1 MENEGVAAI
10 LKSQSFSHT
19 WIYFNMILII
29 FYDFTQTPVALL
41 RTHKRHLSF
50 RYNDIIVLKDL
61 IVNVHV

>member
-1 MENEGVAAI
+1 MKNEGADAI
-10 LKSQSFSHT
+10 LKSQRFSHT

-29 FYDFTQTPVALL
+29 FYDFTQTPVDLL
-41 RTHKRHLSF
+41 RTHKRLLSF